1 MRITEEVDAN
11 FIVNTEINKPDIVF
25 HDVRSA
31 PFRVY
36 GLFYENGKFCRLP
49 ESVAK
54 AVNHG
59 VHFLHCVSAGGRVRF
74 RTDSPYVA
82 IHVETDETRR
92 KDQFPLTATAG
103 FDLYVREGQTEIYT
117 NTFRPPLDFTDGYE
131 GVITLGGK
139 ELREITINMPLYTTV
154 KRLLIGLA
162 ESAVVEAPTPYALE
176 TPVVYYGSSIT
187 QGACASRPGN
197 TYESMI
203 SRRLNCNFINLGFA
217 GNALAEDEIAEY
229 IKGLNMSVFVYDY
242 DHNAPNPQYLR
253 ATHEKMFQTI
263 RSALKD
269 LPIVILSR
277 PHPRLTADGQE
288 RLAII
293 KATYENA
300 VAAGDRNV
308 YFIPGTELVK
318 YSGHDGL
325 VDNCH
330 PTDLGFAS
338 FAKVLGD
345 LLETILTP

>member
-1 MRITEEVDAN
+1 M
-11 FIVNTEINKPDIVF
+11 
-25 HDVRSA
+25 
-31 PFRVY
+31 Y
-36 GLFYENGKFCRLP
+36 
-49 ESVAK
+49 
-54 AVNHG
+54 
-59 VHFLHCVSAGGRVRF
+59 AGDR
-74 RTDSPYVA
+74 YV
-82 IHVETDETRR
+82 
-92 KDQFPLTATAG
+92 
-103 FDLYVREGQTEIYT
+103 
-117 NTFRPPLDFTDGYE
+117 NTFRPPSTIVDGFAALLE
-131 GVITLGGK
+131 IPPEVPHENG
-139 ELREITINMPLYTTV
+139 EREITINFPLYSHV
-154 KRLLIGLA
+154 KKVTIGVNKGA
-162 ESAVVEAPTPYALE
+162 TMKAPKAYKYPK
-176 TPVVYYGSSIT
+176 PIVYYGSSIT

-263 RSALKD
+263 RSAHKD

-345 LLETILTP
+345 LLETVLSFQ